1 MISCALGP
9 RRLNLNFITEFKSN
23 PKKQTVRSVFC
34 FNVQWQHNPIAE
46 HWRFFAA
53 P

>member
-1 MISCALGP
+1 MTSCALGP
-9 RRLNLNFITEFKSN
+9 RRLNLNFITEFKFN
-23 PKKQTVRSVFC
+23 PKKQAARPVFVSI
-34 FNVQWQHNPIAE
+34 FQWQRNPIAE